1 MFIATYLNLR
11 TTAVIAAVLLFSAFG
26 TLLTANAQT
35 TGGLKGKVKNME
47 GGGIAEAT
55 VTARLNGKD
64 IRTVTSNNRGDF
76 TLDGLESGLY
86 NVLFDAKGYAAAV
99 KYNVEV
105 KPGKTRDMGSGLI
118 LMVDRGMQVIIE
130 GSVYYKD
137 GTSLSGAE
145 VKIER
150 VNSWTVRQARSGR
163 CTRARA
169 AKSFSASLKLKL
181 SFASQLPTKV

>member
-1 MFIATYLNLR
+1 
-11 TTAVIAAVLLFSAFG
+11 
-26 TLLTANAQT
+26 
-35 TGGLKGKVKNME
+35 
-47 GGGIAEAT
+47 
-55 VTARLNGKD
+55 KD

-105 KPGKTRDMGSGLI
+105 KSGKTKDMGGGLI

-150 VNSWTVRQARSGR
+150 VNSDGSTSKVRTMYASESGEVVLRQPETKAKFRFTATHKGVTGSKEVEVETAARYR
-163 CTRARA
+163 
-169 AKSFSASLKLKL
+169 FSIILDVEREKK
-181 SFASQLPTKV
+181 PTSNL